1 MVEDNSGARDLDQI
15 NKPPDCSQR
24 SILLLLGNGG
34 FRSQY
39 IRDSM
44 EVSNFMGTTSSV
56 GSLVSDRIKDY
67 SYRNNSHRDSIAIV
81 KDKPNA
87 KEADAIIADCKDL
100 IDDPKFNPFFYKKL
114 YELGK
119 GRFMEQAY
127 KARKYHRGSPGRF
140 FVHLL
145 K

>member
-1 MVEDNSGARDLDQI
+1 
-15 NKPPDCSQR
+15 
-24 SILLLLGNGG
+24 
-34 FRSQY
+34 
-39 IRDSM
+39 M
-44 EVSNFMGTTSSV
+44 EVSNFMSTTSSV
-56 GSLVSDRIKDY
+56 ASVVQDRIKTIAIE
-67 SYRNNSHRDSIAIV
+67 NNSQRSSIAIV

-100 IDDPKFNPFFYKKL
+100 IDDPKYNPFFYKRL

-119 GRFMEQAY
+119 ARFMEQAY
-127 KARKYHRGSPGRF
+127 KARKYHRNGEGKF

>member
-1 MVEDNSGARDLDQI
+1 MS
-15 NKPPDCSQR
+15 
-24 SILLLLGNGG
+24 
-34 FRSQY
+34 
-39 IRDSM
+39 
-44 EVSNFMGTTSSV
+44 TTSSV
-56 GSLVSDRIKDY
+56 GSLIKDY
-67 SYRNNSHRDSIAIV
+67 SYRRNSHRDSIAIV
-81 KDKPNA
+81 KDKPSA

-119 GRFMEQAY
+119 ARFMDQAY
-127 KARKYHRGSPGRF
+127 KARKYHRGSPGKF

>member
-1 MVEDNSGARDLDQI
+1 MS
-15 NKPPDCSQR
+15 
-24 SILLLLGNGG
+24 
-34 FRSQY
+34 
-39 IRDSM
+39 
-44 EVSNFMGTTSSV
+44 TTSSV
-56 GSLVSDRIKDY
+56 ASVVQDRIKTIAIE
-67 SYRNNSHRDSIAIV
+67 NNSQRSSIAIV

-100 IDDPKFNPFFYKKL
+100 IDDPKYNPFFYKRL

-119 GRFMEQAY
+119 ARFMEQAY

>member
-1 MVEDNSGARDLDQI
+1 MS
-15 NKPPDCSQR
+15 
-24 SILLLLGNGG
+24 
-34 FRSQY
+34 
-39 IRDSM
+39 
-44 EVSNFMGTTSSV
+44 TTSSV
-56 GSLVSDRIKDY
+56 SSLIKDY
-67 SYRNNSHRDSIAIV
+67 SYRRNSHRDSIAIV

-100 IDDPKFNPFFYKKL
+100 IDDPKYNPFFYKRL

-119 GRFMEQAY
+119 SRFLEQAY